1 MKTHKNNK
9 ARKHQGKV
17 RWKIRMTVSSKMPK
31 SYLDAEY
38 ILRVQKI
45 KRCAVRKKCFRWDM
59 KNELGDVKTHYKPLV
74 ASAKDRSREV

>member
-1 MKTHKNNK
+1 
-9 ARKHQGKV
+9 
-17 RWKIRMTVSSKMPK
+17 MPK